1 MKPSIDSAAPG
12 SAAYKRRRRGAG
24 PAVRERLR
32 DGSGRVRFGR
42 VSLAKGSFWSRSLK
56 SPFEVQSLISEHG
69 GAFSLQS
76 EALFYG
82 PYPQL

>member
-32 DGSGRVRFGR
+32 DGSGRVRFGWVGSGL
-42 VSLAKGSFWSRSLK
+42 VSEGLLLESES
-56 SPFEVQSLISEHG
+56 EVSV
-69 GAFSLQS
+69 
-76 EALFYG
+76 
-82 PYPQL
+82 